1 MSSRGLDRNSG
12 HCRQLHTRDSVL
24 KGAMLGSQEAAV
36 LEMGLPRLVKV
47 MGEPCGNLEER
58 DPEAESQLNLST
70 SWPV

>member
-1 MSSRGLDRNSG
+1 MSSRGLDRNSS
-12 HCRQLHTRDSVL
+12 HCRQLRTRDSML
-24 KGAMLGSQEAAV
+24 KGAVLRSQGAAV

-47 MGEPCGNLEER
+47 MGKPCGNLKER